1 MTEPDNDWDAIARQ
15 PALCPAYD
23 WAKLCST
30 VRREAVALARHYE
43 HSGWTIGALIRY
55 HAADPRRAEW
65 VVHACREYQP

>member
-43 HSGWTIGALIRY
+43 NRG
-55 HAADPRRAEW
+55 PN
-65 VVHACREYQP
+65 